1 MVGSGQEVGSEAKE
15 GAVVLR
21 TCTVVQEPGADSQLF
36 NQGAG
41 KT

>member
-15 GAVVLR
+15 GAVVLT
-21 TCTVVQEPGADSQLF
+21 TCMVVQEAGANSQFF
-36 NQGAG
+36 NQGVG